1 MVLNAEMHEEN
12 YDTFQSQEGFRIGLS
27 ARTTE
32 RIAFTILRLSALI
45 VAGFVLIILGY
56 IIYNGY
62 SAISIEFLT
71 EMPRR
76 MMTQGGI
83 FPAIVGTVLLII
95 GSMAV
100 ALPLGIMAAI
110 YLNEYAGESRTTWV
124 IEMAINNLAGTPS
137 VVFGLFGLALFVKF
151 FGFGPSLLAS
161 SLTLSLLIIPVII
174 RSSQEALIAVPNE
187 YRESS
192 LALGISKW
200 QTIRHVVL
208 PAAIPGI
215 VTGSILSIGR
225 VAGETA
231 PILLTGVAYFL
242 PRLPDSIY
250 SQFMALPYH
259 LFVLATAGTNI
270 EKTRPI
276 QYGTALVLLMIV
288 LSLNIIAVL
297 IRKHYKQKLKV

>member
-1 MVLNAEMHEEN
+1 MELSSKLNEN
-12 YDTFQSQEGFRIGLS
+12 DHNFVRMQNGFRLGFN

-32 RIAFTILRLSALI
+32 KIAFTLLRLSAVA
-45 VAGFVLIILGY
+45 VAGFVVVILAY

-62 SAISIEFLT
+62 SAISVEFLT
-71 EMPRR
+71 EIPRMR
-76 MMTQGGI
+76 MTEGGI
-83 FPAIVGTVLLII
+83 YPAIVGTILLII

-100 ALPLGIMAAI
+100 ALPMGIMAAI
-110 YLNEYAGESRTTWV
+110 YLNEYAGETRTTWF

-137 VVFGLFGLALFVKF
+137 VVFGLFGLALFVKY
-151 FGFGPSLLAS
+151 FGFGSSLLSS

-174 RSSQEALIAVPNE
+174 RSTQEALIAVPKE
-187 YRESS
+187 YRDAS
-192 LALGISKW
+192 LALGVSKW

-215 VTGSILSIGR
+215 TTGSILSIGR

-242 PRLPDSIY
+242 PRLPDSIH

-259 LFVLATAGTNI
+259 LFVLATSGTNI
-270 EKTRPI
+270 VKTRPL

-288 LSLNIIAVL
+288 LGLNLIAVL
-297 IRKHYKQKLKV
+297 IRRHYRQKLKI

>member
-1 MVLNAEMHEEN
+1 MGLNVKINDDQKVGKIH
-12 YDTFQSQEGFRIGLS
+12 SGLRFRLS
-27 ARTTE
+27 AKTSE
-32 RIAFTILRLSALI
+32 RIAFAMLSLAALT
-45 VAGFVLIILGY
+45 VASFVLIILAY
-56 IIYNGY
+56 IVSNGY

-83 FPAIVGTVLLII
+83 YPAIVGTLALIA
-95 GSMAV
+95 GSMSV
-100 ALPLGIMAAI
+100 ALPVGIMAAI
-110 YLNEYAGESRTTWV
+110 YLNEYAGETRTTWL

-137 VVFGLFGLALFVKF
+137 VVFGLFGLAMFVKY
-151 FGFGPSLLAS
+151 FGFGPSILSA

-174 RSSQEALIAVPNE
+174 RSSQEALITVPKA

-231 PILLTGVAYFL
+231 PILLTGAAYYL

-270 EKTRPI
+270 AKTRPL

-288 LSLNIIAVL
+288 LGLNLIAVL
-297 IRKHYKQKLKV
+297 IRRHYRQKLKI

>member
-1 MVLNAEMHEEN
+1 M
-12 YDTFQSQEGFRIGLS
+12 S
-27 ARTTE
+27 AKTSE
-32 RIAFTILRLSALI
+32 KIAFAMLSLAALT
-45 VAGFVLIILGY
+45 VASFVLIILAY
-56 IIYNGY
+56 IVFNGY

-83 FPAIVGTVLLII
+83 YPAIVGTLALIV

-100 ALPLGIMAAI
+100 ALPMGIMAAI
-110 YLNEYAGESRTTWV
+110 YLNEYAGETRTTWI
-124 IEMAINNLAGTPS
+124 IEMAVNNLAGTPS
-137 VVFGLFGLALFVKF
+137 VVFGLFGLAMFVKY
-151 FGFGPSLLAS
+151 FGFGPSIFSA
-161 SLTLSLLIIPVII
+161 SLTLSLLILPVII
-174 RSSQEALIAVPNE
+174 RSSQEALITVPNE

-231 PILLTGVAYFL
+231 PILLTGAAYYL

-270 EKTRPI
+270 AKTRPL
-276 QYGTALVLLMIV
+276 QYGTAMVLLAIV
-288 LSLNIIAVL
+288 LGLNLIAVL
-297 IRKHYKQKLKV
+297 IRRHYRQKLKI

>member
-1 MVLNAEMHEEN
+1 MGFGTEINENDYNPFQIQDGLKIRLNARMSEK
-12 YDTFQSQEGFRIGLS
+12 
-27 ARTTE
+27 
-32 RIAFTILRLSALI
+32 IAFTLLRFAALI

-83 FPAIVGTVLLII
+83 YPAIVGTLLLII
-95 GSMAV
+95 GSMAIV
-100 ALPLGIMAAI
+100 LPLGIMAAI
-110 YLNEYAGESRTTWV
+110 YLNEYAGESRTTWT

-137 VVFGLFGLALFVKF
+137 VVFGLFGLALFVKY
-151 FGFGPSLLAS
+151 FGFGPSLLSA

-174 RSSQEALIAVPNE
+174 RASEEALLAVPNE

-225 VAGETA
+225 VAGTA
-231 PILLTGVAYFL
+231 PILLTGAAYFL
-242 PRLPDSIY
+242 PRLPDSVY

-276 QYGTALVLLMIV
+276 QYGTALVLLMIM
-288 LSLNIIAVL
+288 LSLNILAVL
-297 IRKHYKQKLKV
+297 IRRHYRQKLKI

>member
-1 MVLNAEMHEEN
+1 MGLNAKNSEK
-12 YDTFQSQEGFRIGLS
+12 
-27 ARTTE
+27 
-32 RIAFTILRLSALI
+32 IAFALLSLSALT
-45 VAGFVLIILGY
+45 VAVFVLIILGY

-62 SAISIEFLT
+62 GAISIGFFT
-71 EMPRR
+71 EMPSK

-83 FPAIVGTVLLII
+83 YPAIVGTVILII

-100 ALPLGIMAAI
+100 ALPMGIMAAI
-110 YLNEYAGESRTTWV
+110 YLNEYAVENRTTWL

-137 VVFGLFGLALFVKF
+137 VVFGLFGVALFVNY
-151 FGFGPSLLAS
+151 FGFGPSVLSAC
-161 SLTLSLLIIPVII
+161 LTLSLLIIPVII
-174 RSSQEALIAVPNE
+174 RSSEEALLAVPNE

-208 PAAIPGI
+208 PTAIPGI
-215 VTGSILSIGR
+215 VTGSILSVGR

-231 PILLTGVAYFL
+231 PILLTGAAYYL
-242 PRLPDSIY
+242 SRLPDSIY

-259 LFVLATAGTNI
+259 LFVLATSGTNI
-270 EKTRPI
+270 AETRSI

-288 LSLNIIAVL
+288 LGLNLIAVL
-297 IRKHYKQKLKV
+297 IRRHYRQKLKT

>member
-1 MVLNAEMHEEN
+1 MGLNA
-12 YDTFQSQEGFRIGLS
+12 
-27 ARTTE
+27 RTSE
-32 RIAFTILRLSALI
+32 KIAFALLRLATLM
-45 VAGFVLIILGY
+45 VAGFVLFILAY
-56 IIYNGY
+56 IVYNGY
-62 SAISIEFLT
+62 SVISIEFLT

-83 FPAIVGTVLLII
+83 YPAIVGTLTLIL
-95 GSMAV
+95 GSMVV
-100 ALPLGIMAAI
+100 ALPMGILAAI
-110 YLNEYAGESRTTWV
+110 YLNEYAGETRTTWL

-137 VVFGLFGLALFVKF
+137 VVFGLFGLALFVKY
-151 FGFGPSLLAS
+151 FGFGPSILSA

-174 RSSQEALIAVPNE
+174 RSSQEALITVPKE

-231 PILLTGVAYFL
+231 PILLTGAAYYL

-270 EKTRPI
+270 AQTRPL

-288 LSLNIIAVL
+288 LGLNLIAVL
-297 IRKHYKQKLKV
+297 IRRHYRQKLKI

>member
-1 MVLNAEMHEEN
+1 MGLNAKINDDQKVGKIH
-12 YDTFQSQEGFRIGLS
+12 SGLSFRLS
-27 ARTTE
+27 ARTSE
-32 RIAFTILRLSALI
+32 RIAFAMLSLAALT
-45 VAGFVLIILGY
+45 VASFVLIILAY
-56 IIYNGY
+56 IVSNGY

-83 FPAIVGTVLLII
+83 YPAIVGTLALIA
-95 GSMAV
+95 GSMSV
-100 ALPLGIMAAI
+100 ALPVGIMAAI
-110 YLNEYAGESRTTWV
+110 YLNEYAGETRTTWF

-137 VVFGLFGLALFVKF
+137 VVFGLFGLAMFVKY
-151 FGFGPSLLAS
+151 FGFGPSILSA
-161 SLTLSLLIIPVII
+161 SLTLSLLILPVII
-174 RSSQEALIAVPNE
+174 RSSQEALITVPKE

-231 PILLTGVAYFL
+231 PILLTGAAYYL

-270 EKTRPI
+270 AKTRPL

-288 LSLNIIAVL
+288 LGLNLIAVL
-297 IRKHYKQKLKV
+297 IRRHYRQKLKI